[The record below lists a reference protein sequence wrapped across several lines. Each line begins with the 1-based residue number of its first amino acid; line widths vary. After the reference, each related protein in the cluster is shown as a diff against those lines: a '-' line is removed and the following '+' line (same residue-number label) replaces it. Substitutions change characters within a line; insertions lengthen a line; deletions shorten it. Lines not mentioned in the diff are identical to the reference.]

1 VTLTHSAD
9 CHDPV
14 CPQPHEERRCIFV
27 GCVSTDRH
35 WHGGFPGGYD
45 NPDDPNGPPIQFTRE
60 PDGRVRDYNGA
71 VLEQAPA
78 IDRELLAD
86 AIFMHR
92 LGQYQRS
99 DALESSHLCF
109 EDCAEDIAA
118 YYGKAAR

>member
-1 VTLTHSAD
+1 VTSIHPAE
-9 CHDPV
+9 CRDPV
-14 CPQPHEERRCIFV
+14 CPLPHGIWTTTPDATLADVQAAQPLLEAAAARGDTFCWV
-27 GCVSTDRH
+27 GSRVWTWVSAQTAPR
-35 WHGGFPGGYD
+35 
-45 NPDDPNGPPIQFTRE
+45 
-60 PDGRVRDYNGA
+60 
-71 VLEQAPA
+71 PA

-118 YYGKAAR
+118 HYGKAAR

>member
-1 VTLTHSAD
+1 LARECRTWDSAHSA
-9 CHDPV
+9 P
-14 CPQPHEERRCIFV
+14 R
-27 GCVSTDRH
+27 
-35 WHGGFPGGYD
+35 
-45 NPDDPNGPPIQFTRE
+45 
-60 PDGRVRDYNGA
+60 
-71 VLEQAPA
+71 PA

-118 YYGKAAR
+118 HYGKAAR